1 MKPLIRSLSALALTI
16 VATTALSAEQAS
28 REALIVFAAA
38 SLTDSLQKVSDAY
51 TKSSG
56 VPVKLSFAASS
67 ALAKQIESGARA
79 DVFFSADQEW
89 MDYLDQRQL
98 IDRKSR
104 TDLLGNRLVLIAP
117 ADSKVTLRLGPGA
130 PILDALGDSGRLATG
145 DPDSVPAGR
154 YARSALST
162 LNLWDSLQS
171 RLVRTENV
179 RIALMYVARGEAP
192 LGIVY
197 ATDAGVEPRVRIVD
211 TFPESSHKPIAYPV
225 ALTRSADPDASSFS
239 AFLRGHEAKAIFVAA
254 GFRFLAPEARAQ

>member
-1 MKPLIRSLSALALTI
+1 MQLLIRSLLVLTLATSAAH
-16 VATTALSAEQAS
+16 AAEQAS
-28 REALIVFAAA
+28 REPLIVFAAA

-51 TKSSG
+51 TTASG
-56 VPVKLSFAASS
+56 VSVKLSFAASS

-104 TDLLGNRLVLIAP
+104 TDLLGNRLVLIAS
-117 ADSKVTLRLGPGA
+117 AENKVAVKLGPGA
-130 PILDALGDSGRLATG
+130 PLLEALGDNGRLATG

-154 YARSALST
+154 YARSALTT
-162 LNLWDSLQS
+162 LNLWDALQS

-197 ATDAGVEPRVRIVD
+197 ATDAGVEPRVRVVD
-211 TFPESSHKPIAYPV
+211 TFPESSHKPITYPV
-225 ALTRSADPDASSFS
+225 ALTRSADPDARSFS
-239 AFLRGHEAKAIFVAA
+239 TFLRGSEAQAIFVAA
-254 GFRFLAPEARAQ
+254 GFRFLAPEAQAQ